1 MANVQRCPECNS
13 VNLTYD
19 EERGEVIC
27 NDCGLLIE
35 EKMVDT
41 GIDLSGK
48 FDKSEK
54 KGRGGAP
61 MSMQKFDKGLTTNVG
76 EISDIYKL
84 DTKQTRKFLRLKKW
98 QERVST
104 SIERNLRLAMAELRV
119 IASYLHLPNVVRD
132 EASRIYNYVLQR
144 GLVRGRSM
152 ESVIAAC
159 IYYACRS
166 YNIPRTLDEISNASD
181 VERKEIG
188 RTYRFIVRKMG
199 IKTTPSSPKDYISRF
214 ASVLKLS
221 PKTQNEALK
230 ILKRADISELT
241 SGRGPAG
248 VAAAALYVAALINDE
263 KKTQREVADVA
274 GITEVTIRN
283 RYKELIEKLGI
294 EIIPFAPKT
303 MAIQSF
309 PTILTKAEPL
319 EFIQDLMDILANKK
333 AELDSDRLLEEILD
347 MAACKAAIKAGEKLT
362 PSEIEQL
369 LADKEIVDCSSR
381 CPHGRP
387 TTIEFSI
394 KDLEKQFKRT

>member
-1 MANVQRCPECNS
+1 MSHVQRCPECNS

-19 EERGEVIC
+19 EEKGEIIC
-27 NDCGLLIE
+27 NECGLIVE

-104 SIERNLRLAMAELRV
+104 SIERNLRLAMAELRRV
-119 IASYLHLPNVVRD
+119 SAYLNLPTVVGD
-132 EASRIYNYVLQR
+132 EAARLYNYVLQR
-144 GLVRGRSM
+144 GFVRGRSM

-159 IYYACRS
+159 IYAACRS
-166 YNIPRTLDEISNASD
+166 YNIPRTLDEIAHASD
-181 VERKEIG
+181 IERKEIG
-188 RTYRFIVRKMG
+188 RTYRFIIRRMT
-199 IKTTPSSPKDYISRF
+199 IKITPSSPNDYISRF
-214 ASVLKLS
+214 SSILKLS
-221 PKTQNEALK
+221 PKTQNHALK
-230 ILKRADISELT
+230 ILKKASDEELT

-248 VAAAALYVAALINDE
+248 IAAAALYVAALLNDE

-283 RYKELIEKLGI
+283 RYKELIEKLG
-294 EIIPFAPKT
+294 
-303 MAIQSF
+303 
-309 PTILTKAEPL
+309 
-319 EFIQDLMDILANKK
+319 
-333 AELDSDRLLEEILD
+333 LEEKMKIQE
-347 MAACKAAIKAGEKLT
+347 AEK
-362 PSEIEQL
+362 
-369 LADKEIVDCSSR
+369 K
-381 CPHGRP
+381 
-387 TTIEFSI
+387 
-394 KDLEKQFKRT
+394 KK